1 MRDRTAGKFRQ
12 MRSSW
17 KTDTGRVRDN
27 NEDSILVDEEN
38 GIFLLADGLGG
49 HAGGEV
55 ASSLAVETVYAYLK
69 SRLERIGSAKTF
81 RILANSVTAAHSAV
95 FRKSLEVKDLK
106 GMGTTLEIAVFAKSA
121 VFICHVGD
129 SRVYLFRNGKLEKIT
144 TDDNAATWLR
154 EHEHVPVEE
163 IPPGTRHLLTQA
175 VGISRELVPEF
186 HSPPLRWGDLI
197 MLCSDGLTEILDDR
211 EIAGIILACG
221 ASLRE
226 AADAL
231 VHEANSRGGPDNI
244 SVIFVDPQ
252 FAPILLAHG
261 ETGRA

>member
-1 MRDRTAGKFRQ
+1 

-17 KTDTGRVRDN
+17 KTDTGRIRDN

-49 HAGGEV
+49 HVGGEV
-55 ASSLAVETVYAYLK
+55 ASSLAVRTVYEYLK
-69 SRLERIGSAKTF
+69 TRLEQIGSAETF
-81 RILANSVTAAHSAV
+81 RILAESVAAAHSAV

-106 GMGTTLEIAVFAKSA
+106 GMGTTLEIALFAKSA

-129 SRVYLFRNGKLEKIT
+129 SRVYLFRSGKLEQIT
-144 TDDNAATWLR
+144 TDDNAAAWLK
-154 EHEHVPVEE
+154 EYEHVPMEQ
-163 IPPGTRHLLTQA
+163 IPPGARHLLTQA

-186 HSPPLRWGDLI
+186 HSPPLRPGDLM

-211 EIAGIILACG
+211 EIAGIILTCG
-221 ASLRE
+221 AGLCE

-231 VHEANSRGGPDNI
+231 VDEANSRGGPDNI
-244 SVIFVDPQ
+244 SVILVNPQ
-252 FAPILLAHG
+252 VTPFLLV
-261 ETGRA
+261 

>member
-1 MRDRTAGKFRQ
+1 

-49 HAGGEV
+49 HVGGEV
-55 ASSLAVETVYAYLK
+55 ASNLAVRTVYEYLK
-69 SRLERIGSAKTF
+69 SRLELIGSAETV
-81 RILANSVTAAHSAV
+81 RILAESVAAAHSAI

-106 GMGTTLEIAVFAKSA
+106 GMGTTLEIALFAKSA

-129 SRVYLFRNGKLEKIT
+129 SRVYLFRNGKVEQIT
-144 TDDNAATWLR
+144 TDDNAAAWLK
-154 EHEHVPVEE
+154 EYEHVPMEQ
-163 IPPGTRHLLTQA
+163 IPLRARHLLTQA

-186 HSPPLRWGDLI
+186 HSPPLRPGDLM
-197 MLCSDGLTEILDDR
+197 MLCSDGLTETLDDR
-211 EIAGIILACG
+211 EIAGIIRACG
-221 ASLRE
+221 AGPRE

-231 VHEANSRGGPDNI
+231 VDEANSRGGPDNI
-244 SVIFVDPQ
+244 SVILVDPQ
-252 FAPILLAHG
+252 VTPLLLV
-261 ETGRA
+261 